1 VIKKIITALLL
12 LILAVVG
19 YKTLQPQKST
29 SNPTAEV
36 STGAALT
43 SADFD
48 EIQPTY
54 VDKDSETDSSMN

>member
-1 VIKKIITALLL
+1 M

-54 VDKDSETDSSMN
+54 VDKDSETDSSTN